1 MSYAGKV
8 IPELW
13 AQSQLPES
21 GRHPGRWCHFDADAD
36 LPDGPDEVWQAG
48 DFPSAWLDAFTPGPV
63 DAGDTSKEAGL
74 TDRASH
80 EDTPETHSMVQAQP
94 NLEVWPFVAMVQ
106 SSHTPT
112 VLTNPH
118 QPDNPILF
126 ANDAFLRLTG
136 YGRDEVVGRNCR
148 FLSGPETDREVSNE
162 VRRAVEAAR
171 PVSVRILNYRR
182 DGSRIWNQLHIS
194 PIFDEAGILAYFV
207 GYQHDITRQV
217 EAEQALLQARQELE
231 ERVMEREDLIREV
244 HHRVRNNLQTIIGLL
259 NLEARR
265 GDPLLRRQFDLIT
278 QRVRVLGSIHEQ
290 LESFDNWTTIDFSR
304 HLREICAALV
314 ILFEDRVA
322 VRLDAEPFA
331 CNVEAAVSLGLIAN
345 ELIAASFSHVIGS
358 GAADGALIKVVFRVD
373 QQTNVLELAVSLTRD
388 DQASWSVDDLIHP
401 SDIVDVLAEQ
411 MGAQLTLTLDAGPT
425 VRLTVPARRFATGSP
440 AALV

>member
-1 MSYAGKV
+1 
-8 IPELW
+8 
-13 AQSQLPES
+13 
-21 GRHPGRWCHFDADAD
+21 
-36 LPDGPDEVWQAG
+36 
-48 DFPSAWLDAFTPGPV
+48 
-63 DAGDTSKEAGL
+63 L
-74 TDRASH
+74 TDMTPH
-80 EDTPETHSMVQAQP
+80 EDTSRTHSVVQAQP

-118 QPDNPILF
+118 QPDNPIIF

-136 YGRDEVVGRNCR
+136 YGRDEVLGRNCR

-182 DGSRIWNQLHIS
+182 DGSRFWNQLHIS

-217 EAEQALLQARQELE
+217 EAEQALLQARQEME
-231 ERVMEREDLIREV
+231 QRVIERENLIREV

-265 GDPLLRRQFDLIT
+265 GDPVLRRQFDLIT

-290 LESFDNWTTIDFSR
+290 LESFDNWARIDFSR
-304 HLREICAALV
+304 HLREICAALA
-314 ILFEDRVA
+314 ILFEERVA
-322 VRLDAEPFA
+322 VRLDAEPFV
-331 CNVEAAVSLGLIAN
+331 CDVEAAVSLGLIAN
-345 ELIAASFSHVIGS
+345 ELIAACFSQAIES
-358 GAADGALIKVVFRVD
+358 GTADGTLIRVVFRVD
-373 QQTNVLELAVSLTRD
+373 QQTNVMELAVSLTQD
-388 DQASWSVDDLIHP
+388 DHASWSVDDVIHP

-411 MGAQLTLTLDAGPT
+411 LGAELTLTLDAGLT
-425 VRLTVPARRFATGSP
+425 VKLTVPASRFTAGPPGQTVDRRSS
-440 AALV
+440 

>member
-1 MSYAGKV
+1 
-8 IPELW
+8 
-13 AQSQLPES
+13 
-21 GRHPGRWCHFDADAD
+21 
-36 LPDGPDEVWQAG
+36 VWQAG
-48 DFPSAWLDAFTPGPV
+48 DFPSAWLYAFAPGPV

-80 EDTPETHSMVQAQP
+80 EDTPQTHSMVQAQP
-94 NLEVWPFVAMVQ
+94 NLAFWPFVAMVQ

-112 VLTNPH
+112 VLTNPY

-136 YGRDEVVGRNCR
+136 YRRDEVLGRNCR

-217 EAEQALLQARQELE
+217 EAEQALRQARQELE
-231 ERVMEREDLIREV
+231 QRVMEREDLIREV

-259 NLEARR
+259 NLEAKR
-265 GDPLLRRQFDLIT
+265 GGPLLRRQFDLIT

-290 LESFDNWTTIDFSR
+290 LESFDNWTRIDFRR

-314 ILFEDRVA
+314 ILFEERVA
-322 VRLDAEPFA
+322 VRVDADPFV
-331 CNVEAAVSLGLIAN
+331 CDVEAAVSLGLIAN

-358 GAADGALIKVVFRVD
+358 GAADGTLIRVVFRVD
-373 QQTNVLELAVSLTRD
+373 RQNNVLELAVSLTRD
-388 DQASWSVDDLIHP
+388 DQASWSVDDLLHP

-411 MGAQLTLTLDAGPT
+411 IGAQLTLTLDGGPT
-425 VRLTVPARRFATGSP
+425 VTLTVPASRFTAGPSVQTS
-440 AALV
+440 

>member
-1 MSYAGKV
+1 M
-8 IPELW
+8 
-13 AQSQLPES
+13 
-21 GRHPGRWCHFDADAD
+21 
-36 LPDGPDEVWQAG
+36 
-48 DFPSAWLDAFTPGPV
+48 
-63 DAGDTSKEAGL
+63 

-80 EDTPETHSMVQAQP
+80 EDTPQTRSMVQAQP

-136 YGRDEVVGRNCR
+136 YGRDEVLGRNCR

-182 DGSRIWNQLHIS
+182 DGSRFWNQLHIS

-217 EAEQALLQARQELE
+217 EAEQALRQARQELE
-231 ERVMEREDLIREV
+231 QRVMEREDLIREV

-290 LESFDNWTTIDFSR
+290 LESFDNWTRIDFSR

-314 ILFEDRVA
+314 ILFEERVA
-322 VRLDAEPFA
+322 VHVDAEPFV
-331 CNVEAAVSLGLIAN
+331 CDVEAAVSLGLIAN

-358 GAADGALIKVVFRVD
+358 GAADGTLIRVVFRVD
-373 QQTNVLELAVSLTRD
+373 RQNNVLELAVSLTRD
-388 DQASWSVDDLIHP
+388 DHASWSVDDLIHP

-411 MGAQLTLTLDAGPT
+411 IGAQLTLTLDAAQ
-425 VRLTVPARRFATGSP
+425 R
-440 AALV
+440 